1 MKSSGI
7 LGKYLGWLLKYGRI
21 RVKDYARLKLL
32 TFTLSA
38 VMVFL
43 TINYSGFINR
53 GILLLLMILPDLLI
67 AVKRIVAGI
76 EAQKELS
83 MLKKLIV
90 LNGSI
95 KPADFNEVLDI
106 LIYESLYYK
115 PVLEEIKNV
124 TARNTI
130 NNSDIYGKY
139 MRKAVNLSERLFFEK
154 LCEAQNYSFDQ
165 AVRNISY
172 EYKLERR
179 ERERNVRKRVE
190 MIHLWGIAGT
200 MAVIFLLILYLIT
213 PWMGMLNI
221 AGDTF

>member
-1 MKSSGI
+1 
-7 LGKYLGWLLKYGRI
+7 
-21 RVKDYARLKLL
+21 
-32 TFTLSA
+32 
-38 VMVFL
+38 MVFL
-43 TINYSGFINR
+43 TIGNSSFINR
-53 GILLLLMILPDLLI
+53 GIPLLLMILPDLLI
-67 AVKRIVAGI
+67 AVRRIVAGT

-139 MRKAVNLSERLFFEK
+139 MRKAVNISERLFLEK

-179 ERERNVRKRVE
+179 EKERNVRKRVE

-200 MAVIFLLILYLIT
+200 MAVIFLIILYLIT